1 MVLNDRETMCEYDRV
16 EVRLNEVY
24 GSRFRESGTKT
35 IEGKRGNETKT
46 RTRQHGAKRVTRVE
60 EGELSF
66 VRENVAGDV
75 NVNLEKG

>member
-1 MVLNDRETMCEYDRV
+1 MRV
-16 EVRLNEVY
+16 RSGRSEVERSLWVEAL
-24 GSRFRESGTKT
+24 RFRESGMKT